1 MSFSVQEMGLKNEL
15 ILAEYVRHAVQTR
28 LADLCC

>member
-15 ILAEYVRHAVQTR
+15 ILTEYVRHAVQTR
-28 LADLCC
+28 LGDLCC